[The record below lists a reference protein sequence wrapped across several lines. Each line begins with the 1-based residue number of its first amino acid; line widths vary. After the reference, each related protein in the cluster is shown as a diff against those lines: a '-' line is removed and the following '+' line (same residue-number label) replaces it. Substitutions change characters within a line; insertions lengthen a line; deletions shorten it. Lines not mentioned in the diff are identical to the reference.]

1 MQVSEVVKKMNR
13 IEKHAKK
20 HFYYSDAHYVILD
33 FYEFYFPEIIISTFE
48 K

>member
-1 MQVSEVVKKMNR
+1 MNR
-13 IEKHAKK
+13 IEKHAKNT
-20 HFYYSDAHYVILD
+20 FIIYSDAHYVILD